1 MSDKIISNGND
12 DMIRCEIVSI
22 LTDKI
27 NSIMGSE
34 EWLRYHIFTT
44 DEVKSIINDTFKF
57 FNDSLYGEF
66 KNNDNQN
73 ITSDDKSEY
82 WFVNGN
88 TVYWTLAIIRSYVND
103 KTDRMMIFKLS
114 NYILDNL
121 NYAPDAYL
129 SVIKDGNHDI
139 TMRAEIMSILKHIKV
154 DQPK

>member
-73 ITSDDKSEY
+73 TTSADKSEY

>member
-1 MSDKIISNGND
+1 MSVKTISNGND

-27 NSIMGSE
+27 NNIMGSE
-34 EWLRYHIFTT
+34 EWLRYHNFTT

-66 KNNDNQN
+66 KNDDNQN
-73 ITSDDKSEY
+73 TTSADKSEY

-103 KTDRMMIFKLS
+103 KTDRMITFKLIE
-114 NYILDNL
+114 YILNNL
-121 NYAPDAYL
+121 NYAPNAYL
-129 SVIKDGNHDI
+129 NVIKDGNHDI
-139 TMRAEIMSILKHIKV
+139 TVRAAIMFILQHIKV

>member
-1 MSDKIISNGND
+1 MSDKTISNGNG

-27 NSIMGSE
+27 NSIMGSTD
-34 EWLRYHIFTT
+34 WLRYHDFTT

-57 FNDSLYGEF
+57 FNDSLYGEL
-66 KNNDNQN
+66 KAHDDQN
-73 ITSDDKSEY
+73 TTGADKTKY

-88 TVYWTLAIIRSYVND
+88 TVYWALTIIRSYVND
-103 KTDRMMIFKLS
+103 KTDRIMTFKLIKF
-114 NYILDNL
+114 ILNNL

-129 SVIKDGNHDI
+129 YEIKDDKHGI
-139 TMRAEIMSILKHIKV
+139 IVRAVIMSILQHIKV